1 VSSTPEVLAL
11 ALAQDAVRAEA
22 TRSPDDRSPATRR
35 GQTRGALALA
45 LAPRTV
51 MCGDAEAD
59 TEEEG

>member
-11 ALAQDAVRAEA
+11 ALAQDAARAEA

-45 LAPRTV
+45 LRTV